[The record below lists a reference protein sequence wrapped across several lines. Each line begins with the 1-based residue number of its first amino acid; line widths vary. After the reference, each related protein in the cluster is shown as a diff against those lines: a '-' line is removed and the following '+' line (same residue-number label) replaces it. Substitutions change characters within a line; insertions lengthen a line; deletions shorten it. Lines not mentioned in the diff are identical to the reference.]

1 MDEQTNPGRARFHT
15 FVLTLVVL
23 LIGAL
28 FFGLVRDYLIT
39 LFLAAIFSALAA
51 PVYRKFFGLTGN
63 RKNLSVA
70 LTLILLS
77 VSVLLPS
84 AAILVLGVQQAANV
98 ASEVSAW
105 IERIDL
111 AAMQR
116 SAPDWLPFKLDLI
129 ELSAT
134 IATKAAEAAGQIA
147 NFFVGILSQ
156 ATKGTAF
163 FFLNLFILIY
173 AMVFFLPQSP
183 NMFRQLLGHS
193 GLPVDVQETLSQR
206 IISISRAT
214 IKGTFLIGILQ
225 GVLGGIGF
233 WLFGLSGGAFWG
245 CVMAILSVIPG
256 VGPPLVLIPGIVVL
270 AAAGEIW
277 NAIGLAL
284 WTALVVTTV
293 DNFLRPVLVGRDTRI
308 PDLLVLISTFGG
320 LAAFGAAGL
329 ILGPVIA
336 GLFITVW
343 RVFEDRLQAEGL
355 QPNSM
360 AAAAGLTPVLQEAD
374 DIPEKIKELRA
385 ELDALKK
392 ETSTRTK
399 AGTS

>member
-1 MDEQTNPGRARFHT
+1 MDNLTSPGQARFHT
-15 FVLTLVVL
+15 FVLSLVVL
-23 LIGAL
+23 LVGAL
-28 FFGLVRDYLIT
+28 FFGLVYDYLIT

-51 PVYRKFFGLTGN
+51 PVYRTFFNLTGN
-63 RKNLSVA
+63 RKNTSVA

-77 VSVLLPS
+77 VCVLLPS

-116 SAPDWLPFKLDLI
+116 SAPDWLPFKFDLI

-147 NFFVGILSQ
+147 NFFVGVLSQ

-173 AMVFFLPQSP
+173 AMVFFLPQNP
-183 NMFRQLLGHS
+183 NMLRQLLGHS
-193 GLPVDVQETLSQR
+193 GLPLDVQETLSER

-214 IKGTFLIGILQ
+214 IKGTFLIGIVQ

-270 AAAGEIW
+270 AAAGEIG
-277 NAIGLAL
+277 NAIGLTL

-293 DNFLRPVLVGRDTRI
+293 DNFLRPVLVGRDTKI

-355 QPNSM
+355 QPKPM
-360 AAAAGLTPVLQEAD
+360 AAAAGSSPGTQVSDTVSAEIQ
-374 DIPEKIKELRA
+374 ELRA
-385 ELDALKK
+385 ELEALREKD
-392 ETSTRTK
+392 K
-399 AGTS
+399 APN